1 MGQFLVRRLL
11 LLIPVMLGV
20 VTLVF
25 LLIHFIPGDPVDLML
40 GDSALA
46 TDKEALSRQLG
57 LDQPIHLQYWNYM
70 TQLAQGNLGVS
81 IHSKR
86 PVLEEIL
93 ERLPATVE
101 LMGGAMVVTLFIAL
115 PLGLISAVNRGKGVD
130 HLAMFFSLLG
140 VSIPNFWLG
149 PVLIL
154 IFSIQLDWLPVN
166 ERGTFLH
173 LILPAITL
181 GTSLAAILSRITRS
195 SVLETLS
202 KDYIRTARAKGIS
215 EMRILFQHALRNASI
230 PIVTVI
236 GLQVGILLSGAII
249 TERIFDWPGVG
260 SLLIDAIQTRNYPLV
275 QGCVI
280 FIACSYVLINLLTD
294 ISYTF
299 LDPRASCNDTSR

>member
-86 PVLEEIL
+86 PVLDEIL
-93 ERLPATVE
+93 DRLPATVE

-299 LDPRASCNDTSR
+299 LDPRVRLQ